1 VNTVRSDIDLE
12 ALARPKALIHPP
24 KRSALRWLVPTL
36 ILLGFV
42 GVLATTLQDYFAPVI
57 EVSVVRPRAADANE
71 VLAASSN
78 QVVLQAAGWV
88 EPDPFPI
95 QVPTLAPGTVQQMLV
110 EESDHVRAGDPI
122 ARLVDDDAR
131 IAQAEAQAVLEVR
144 QSELAETGIIIGRE
158 RLEESIE
165 TGLALATSEATLN
178 GAQAAAEKQAA
189 AELGGREQL
198 KLTESTL
205 RVQLDLEKAGATSP
219 WQVENAQSAVVQARA
234 RLNALKAQSA
244 VAQSAVASAQAV
256 HDRAASDVRLLF
268 KDRLDLAQTR
278 SRRATAEVRVA
289 QARLQDADLRLER
302 MIVRAP
308 VDGVVLE
315 RLAVPGMTLTGESVC
330 TLYDPNSLRV
340 RVDVPQANVAGLLV
354 GQRVEILSQSRK
366 GQPYQGEVLRVVQRA
381 DIQKVTL
388 QVHVRVN
395 DEDELLR
402 PEMLVQ
408 ARFFGARDPSA
419 SAGSEAQ
426 GSDLVLIPSRVL
438 DGETVWVVDGA
449 SGLAAKRTLTL
460 GNVQG
465 ELVEVVS
472 GLNLSDK
479 VVDEGRNQL
488 EEGNRIE
495 IREASSQ

>member
-12 ALARPKALIHPP
+12 ALARPKASIHPP
-24 KRSALRWLVPTL
+24 KRSALRWLIPTL
-36 ILLGFV
+36 ILLGFA
-42 GVLATTLQDYFAPVI
+42 GVLATTLQNYFAPVI
-57 EVSVVRPRAADANE
+57 EVSVVRPRAANANE

-95 QVPTLAPGTVQQMLV
+95 QVPTLAPGTVQQVLV

-144 QSELAETGIIIGRE
+144 QSELTETGIIIGRE

-165 TGLALATSEATLN
+165 TGLALATSEAALK

-219 WQVENAQSAVVQARA
+219 WQVENAQSAVVQ
-234 RLNALKAQSA
+234 
-244 VAQSAVASAQAV
+244 AQSAVASAQAV

-315 RLAVPGMTLTGESVC
+315 RLAVPGMTLTAESVC

-381 DIQKVTL
+381 DI
-388 QVHVRVN
+388 R
-395 DEDELLR
+395 D
-402 PEMLVQ
+402 
-408 ARFFGARDPSA
+408 ARAGTVFRSPGRHRFCGIRSARLGPRSH
-419 SAGSEAQ
+419 SLPRAG
-426 GSDLVLIPSRVL
+426 R
-438 DGETVWVVDGA
+438 
-449 SGLAAKRTLTL
+449 
-460 GNVQG
+460 
-465 ELVEVVS
+465 
-472 GLNLSDK
+472 
-479 VVDEGRNQL
+479 
-488 EEGNRIE
+488 
-495 IREASSQ
+495 